1 MSRHHQMFQ
10 ERSSDNWPKKHPQEK
25 KQHFNLFSFLRLN
38 KCVHPG
44 FLCLFVWQIG
54 RKVSSRIKNILSGT
68 QPSVITVEVV
78 FATSRPQAPPH
89 LQMMPMDVLVN
100 VVMPEGTEWH
110 FDDFNMLMCIYIHS
124 KASLF
129 KQQRTL
135 NLTQL
140 HIICSKHSIG
150 SQMIPTATT
159 NVIQIV
165 SKHWIGQILVLTFQP
180 HQPLHINLVF
190 CNICRDATK
199 CLRRNPFSSKSIF
212 CLEPPCS
219 NCDVHYFGW
228 SKLISTTTN
237 LQNPSPS
244 PYSVFFWSF
253 YMDVKSP
260 GCQNESQMFNTMT
273 WVLFFLM

>member
-1 MSRHHQMFQ
+1 MCSSWLSLPLCLANREKSIIKNQKHPLRNSTLRHHC
-10 ERSSDNWPKKHPQEK
+10 WG
-25 KQHFNLFSFLRLN
+25 
-38 KCVHPG
+38 G
-44 FLCLFVWQIG
+44 FCHL
-54 RKVSSRIKNILSGT
+54 
-68 QPSVITVEVV
+68 P
-78 FATSRPQAPPH
+78 AQAPPH

-110 FDDFNMLMCIYIHS
+110 FDDFNMLMCTYIHS

-237 LQNPSPS
+237 LQKPSPS
-244 PYSVFFWSF
+244 PYSVFFLILLH
-253 YMDVKSP
+253 
-260 GCQNESQMFNTMT
+260 GC
-273 WVLFFLM
+273 